1 MGAPMR
7 PQLGLFFGTEI
18 GTKIFISGTEIG
30 TEIFISGTEFGTEI
44 FMSGTESGP
53 KLFRSSHVS
62 PNTIHWHKID
72 R

>member
-1 MGAPMR
+1 MVAPMR

-18 GTKIFISGTEIG
+18 GTGIFISGTEIG
-30 TEIFISGTEFGTEI
+30 TEILISGTELGAEI

-53 KLFRSSHVS
+53 KLFRSNHVS